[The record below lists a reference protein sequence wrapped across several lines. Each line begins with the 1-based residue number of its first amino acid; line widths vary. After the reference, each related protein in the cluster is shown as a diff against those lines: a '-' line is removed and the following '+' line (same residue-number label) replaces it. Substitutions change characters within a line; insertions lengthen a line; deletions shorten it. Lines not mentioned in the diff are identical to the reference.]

1 VAEWRPKGGGLE
13 RVLGSGAL
21 FSTAYGNV
29 GSSIYYALGLVASL
43 ALGMTPVVF
52 LISGLI
58 FMATA
63 ATYAEATTM
72 YPEAGGSASFARH
85 AFNEFWSFFAG
96 WGQMLNYII
105 TVSISAF
112 FVPHYLGVFW
122 PALRHSP
129 GDILVGIG
137 VVGLL
142 ALLNIVGIREAS
154 GINIVLAVVD
164 FFTQLVLVAL
174 GCILVLSPDTL
185 VNNIHLGT
193 APTWSDFLIAIPV
206 GMVAYTGIETISNM
220 AEEAKDYGKTIPR
233 SIGAVVVAVMVI
245 YALLPAVA
253 LSAMPVR
260 DGKTLLGLTE
270 EQGGYAGDPVLG
282 VVKNIDLG
290 SLQHPAEIY
299 VGVLAATILIL
310 ATNAGLIGVSRL
322 TYSMGQYRQLPD
334 RLRTLHPKFRTP
346 YIAIMLFGAV
356 ACLTMLPG
364 KADFLGKMY
373 AFGAMLSFTIAHMA
387 VIALRIKQP
396 DADRPW
402 KGPGELKI
410 LGKPVPAFAVFGGI
424 GTGLAWVVVTVLN
437 TRTLIFGLLWL
448 VVGIGTYVAYRRHLG
463 LTLTETRKAEI
474 VKSAVEHEV
483 EYESVLVAFE
493 DTDYS
498 SDAVATAVKL
508 AARRR
513 RGVHVVVVISVPN
526 HLPIDAVLPD
536 QERAAEQTI
545 EAARVLGARRVT
557 GHWEKVRPGQGGRRI
572 VEEARAIK
580 ARALVMALPRRPRA
594 AGSPFPRTIETVLT
608 DRPCR
613 VIITTEPAKRQSE
626 AAASPA

>member
-13 RVLGSGAL
+13 RVLGTGAL

-137 VVGLL
+137 VVALL

-164 FFTQLVLVAL
+164 FFTQVVLVAL
-174 GCILVLSPDTL
+174 GCVLVLSPDTL

-270 EQGGYAGDPVLG
+270 SQGGYAGDPVLG

-290 SLQHPAEIY
+290 ALQHPAEIY

-346 YIAIMLFGAV
+346 YIAILLFGAV

-396 DADRPW
+396 DAERPW

-410 LGKPVPAFAVFGGI
+410 FGKPVPAFAVFGGI
-424 GTGLAWVVVTVLN
+424 GTGLAWVVVTALN

-448 VVGIGTYVAYRRHLG
+448 VVGISTYVLYRRHLG

-526 HLPIDAVLPD
+526 HLPIDAALPE

-545 EAARVLGARRVT
+545 EAARILGGRRVT